1 MQEHRVV
8 PVDAGC
14 YDFRIERASMN
25 EGQDEIGAESGGDS
39 HD

>member
-14 YDFRIERASMN
+14 YDFCIERVSMN
-25 EGQDEIGAESGGDS
+25 EGQHKIGAEKGGYS